1 MQVVIIELPKI
12 YSQKRKKEDKLL
24 EWLYFLVNPKSEEV
38 KEIMEKNEGIK
49 EANKRLEEISQD
61 EIMQRINDWKIMGE
75 YNEAMERKKAKKE
88 GEKIGE
94 AKGRKKEQK
103 EIAKKLKEE
112 KVPIEIIIKTTG
124 LSKTEIEEI

>member
-1 MQVVIIELPKI
+1 
-12 YSQKRKKEDKLL
+12 
-24 EWLYFLVNPKSEEV
+24 
-38 KEIMEKNEGIK
+38 
-49 EANKRLEEISQD
+49 
-61 EIMQRINDWKIMGE
+61 
-75 YNEAMERKKAKKE
+75 MERKKAKKE